1 MYIYFCFIGG
11 LLSSLSPS
19 NAGVAFYAYMSK
31 GMTFN
36 MNQVFVFD
44 VVKTNVGSAY
54 HPTTGL
60 FIALQTGVYVFTWTF
75 RKSGDSANS
84 IKLLINQDEIGSILL
99 HTAAALGIE
108 GTGIVVTHVNAGDDV
123 FVRTHSS
130 FPTGHYISSDE
141 YGRSSFAGWRI
152 S

>member
-1 MYIYFCFIGG
+1 
-11 LLSSLSPS
+11 
-19 NAGVAFYAYMSK
+19 MSK

-60 FIALQTGVYVFTWTF
+60 FIAPQTGVYVFTWTF

-99 HTAAALGIE
+99 HT
-108 GTGIVVTHVNAGDDV
+108 
-123 FVRTHSS
+123 
-130 FPTGHYISSDE
+130 GHYISSDE

-152 S
+152 F